1 MNSILD
7 EYNFPIDLKAMN
19 ADELSALCG
28 KIRAFLIEAVSKTGG
43 HLASNLGVV
52 ELTVALHRVFNMPT
66 DKIVFDVGH
75 QSYVHKILS
84 GRKDMFDTL
93 RQENGLSGFPKTQ
106 ESKYDSFNTGHSSTS
121 VSAALGLARAR
132 DLKGQKHK
140 VIALIGDGALTGGLA
155 YEAICDAGNAKND
168 LIVILNDNEM
178 SVSKN
183 VGGMSEY
190 LSKIRTRPSYFK
202 IKSVTERT
210 LGKVPFGKTISSF
223 LKWFKEGIK
232 QMLMQQN
239 IFEDL
244 GFTYLGPVNGHDIHK
259 VSAMLEYAKNTKG
272 PVLVHVCT
280 KKGHGYKP
288 AETRPQAFHGISRFD
303 TVSGNLLKKKLT
315 ADYSAIM
322 GRHLVRIAKENES
335 VVAISPAMTLG
346 SGLKT
351 YARTLP
357 KRFFDVGICEGHAVT
372 SAAGLAIS
380 GFVPVVCI
388 YSSFLQRAYDQI
400 VHDVAMQN
408 LHVVF
413 CIDRA
418 GVVGEDGETH
428 QGVFDIAFM
437 RQIPNMSILA
447 PSCFYEL
454 EHMLKHAIN
463 EHRGPICIRYP
474 RGAMQ
479 YTGERFDFSF
489 GKSHIVH
496 EGNDVTIIAVG
507 NLLEA
512 ATNAAKQLEQKG
524 VNAEVINLGTIKP
537 LDEET
542 IIKSV
547 KKTNAVLTLED
558 GIIEGGIGE
567 QIGAILQ
574 KNNIDAIVENR
585 GYDKFVAQAKV
596 SSIHQ
601 KYGLDDRGI
610 FDWAVSAVEKKRGYN
625 FGEKA

>member
-454 EHMLKHAIN
+454 EHMLKYAIN

-524 VNAEVINLGTIKP
+524 VNAEIINLGTIKP

>member
-454 EHMLKHAIN
+454 EHMLKYAIN

-574 KNNIDAIVENR
+574 KNNIDAVVENR

>member
-454 EHMLKHAIN
+454 EHMLKYAIN